1 METQDVGSFGHCMCQ
16 PDRHDSEDRSTQKDT
31 SSSAVTSS
39 LSDLIARLEK
49 ATGPDRQLD
58 CEIAEAL
65 GHSIVWKQANYT
77 MEAFPAILW
86 RKPHPY
92 AGMKEPCPKWTS
104 SIDAAM
110 TLVPEGWRV
119 NSGDF
124 SVEGRFAWM
133 LTLAGQPRTEWFARR
148 RSMTDDYDG
157 DPLYMSGRGKTL
169 SIALCIAALKAS
181 SLPAI

>member
-1 METQDVGSFGHCMCQ
+1 M
-16 PDRHDSEDRSTQKDT
+16 DSEDRSTQKDT
-31 SSSAVTSS
+31 SSSAGASS
-39 LSDLIARLEK
+39 LSDLIARLRQS
-49 ATGPDRQLD
+49 TGPDRELD
-58 CEIAEAL
+58 AHIAASVGLPMTFCDFDAGCYHGGCRSPGCGKPL
-65 GHSIVWKQANYT
+65 GLTDERRSYPHD
-77 MEAFPAILW
+77 W
-86 RKPHPY
+86 RDDERLPRY
-92 AGMKEPCPKWTS
+92 TS

-169 SIALCIAALKAS
+169 SIALCIAALKAR

>member
-1 METQDVGSFGHCMCQ
+1 M
-16 PDRHDSEDRSTQKDT
+16 DSADRSTQKDT

-110 TLVPEGWRV
+110 TLVPEGWNRRASETDKHWWWAELREGYETSYNRV
-119 NSGDF
+119 
-124 SVEGRFAWM
+124 EI
-133 LTLAGQPRTEWFARR
+133 GQSP
-148 RSMTDDYDG
+148 SL
-157 DPLYMSGRGKTL
+157 PV
-169 SIALCIAALKAS
+169 SICIAALRAR

>member
-1 METQDVGSFGHCMCQ
+1 M
-16 PDRHDSEDRSTQKDT
+16 DSEDRSTQKDT

-49 ATGPDRQLD
+49 ATGPDLELD
-58 CEIAEAL
+58 EQIQAAISGATLE
-65 GHSIVWKQANYT
+65 KQADGRNAYHHDG
-77 MEAFPAILW
+77 FWISIGKVL
-86 RKPHPY
+86 PY
-92 AGMKEPCPKWTS
+92 TS

-181 SLPAI
+181 SLPQIESLPANDSAETRLEI

>member
-1 METQDVGSFGHCMCQ
+1 M
-16 PDRHDSEDRSTQKDT
+16 DSEDRSTQKDT

-49 ATGPDRQLD
+49 ATGPDLELD
-58 CEIAEAL
+58 EQIQAAISGATLE
-65 GHSIVWKQANYT
+65 KQADGRNAYHRDG
-77 MEAFPAILW
+77 FWISIGKVL
-86 RKPHPY
+86 PY
-92 AGMKEPCPKWTS
+92 TS

-133 LTLAGQPRTEWFARR
+133 LTLAGQPPKHDGRLRR
-148 RSMTDDYDG
+148 RPALHVWTREDAIHR
-157 DPLYMSGRGKTL
+157 PLHRGTQSPFPPRNL
-169 SIALCIAALKAS
+169 TSRRRFENG
-181 SLPAI
+181 